1 MAKNY
6 TRRAFLAGRP
16 IRDAV
21 ENGSESD
28 ESSDNQ
34 SEQPR
39 SIHAESESDAA
50 ASGQSRPWLTPML
63 FRIAAITILLIA
75 VGLPAVVGVAES
87 ASVSPPSAVAQPD
100 DGSAEQCDPP
110 NANRRTAHDRLDALQ
125 QLDAEESVDVPD
137 ESLQAVERQVADG
150 DSSYSLQEYCDAAE
164 AYRGAIEQATPA
176 LRVAY
181 RDGAIHLLD
190 TASAMVAAERADPNP
205 DPDAGALAVE
215 IERERAALD
224 NVSSVVEL
232 ADRYER
238 AAALREDATAR
249 LPTKPHEQ
257 FIEAFLERRVLTGYS
272 VAMTLLA
279 GGLVTRLWWHDDEK
293 RTTIPDTPR

>member
-125 QLDAEESVDVPD
+125 WLDAEESVDVPD

-164 AYRGAIEQATPA
+164 AYRGAIEQGTPT
-176 LRVAY
+176 LRVTY
-181 RDGAIHLLD
+181 RDGTIHLLD
-190 TASAMVAAERADPNP
+190 ATSAMVAAERTDSNP
-205 DPDAGALAVE
+205 DPDAGALTVE
-215 IERERAALD
+215 IERERAALA
-224 NVSSVVEL
+224 NASSVVEL

-257 FIEAFLERRVLTGYS
+257 LIEVFLERRVLTGYAT
-272 VAMTLLA
+272 VMTLLA
-279 GGLVTRLWWHDDEK
+279 GGLIARQWWHDDEN